1 MDSVNIV
8 TVSVNDLKNIVYD
21 FTRMALSDH
30 ENEKCKNVEL
40 KSSFL
45 PDRITNLSEVEAI
58 TNLKKSSIYKLSA
71 NGGIPCAKFGN
82 KKLIFSRSEL
92 LAWVENK
99 TVKPVNHELVM
110 AGQLAKSVNKN
121 QRK

>member
-1 MDSVNIV
+1 MVQIIQLDRNELHATLSEIV
-8 TVSVNDLKNIVYD
+8 
-21 FTRMALSDH
+21 REAMANQKESKPVLS
-30 ENEKCKNVEL
+30 
-40 KSSFL
+40 
-45 PDRITNLSEVEAI
+45 DRITDLSEVEAI

-99 TVKPVNHELVM
+99 TVKPVNHESVM
-110 AGQLAKSVNKN
+110 AGQLAKSANKN
-121 QRK
+121 RRK